1 MGTAML
7 SAAAWLSRVLA
18 AENTALLA
26 LDIPA
31 AAALLQEKL
40 AAAHGLSLAVAEA
53 GRASARQSLPQSSPQ
68 SSRGTPEAAGL
79 ALQLRDLAEENRRL
93 LERAV
98 LVQGRVL
105 DMVARAACRN
115 AAQATGRYGPSSAAV
130 PERGAMAL
138 HLRA

>member
-18 AENTALLA
+18 AENAALLA

-31 AAALLQEKL
+31 AAALLQDKL
-40 AAAHGLSLAVAEA
+40 AAAHGLSVAAAEA
-53 GRASARQSLPQSSPQ
+53 GRSPTRL

-105 DMVARAACRN
+105 DMVARAASRG
-115 AAQATGRYGPSSAAV
+115 AAQASGRYGPGSAAV
-130 PERGAMAL
+130 PERGPMAL
-138 HLRA
+138 HMRA

>member
-18 AENTALLA
+18 AENAALLA

-40 AAAHGLSLAVAEA
+40 AAAHGLSVAAAEA
-53 GRASARQSLPQSSPQ
+53 GRSPARP

-105 DMVARAACRN
+105 DMVARAASRN

-130 PERGAMAL
+130 PDRGAMAL
-138 HLRA
+138 HMRA